1 MQQRDRVCAEPVGGP
16 ECPKWQTHTSSTR
29 AGSRP
34 ISPAQVKHILVWELV
49 FSLKIMFWY
58 QTFLILKV
66 LSWGLERW
74 LSGSGHLLLLQ
85 RGSGFNFHQ
94 FAATTWW
101 FMTSVIPVPKN
112 PALSSDVHRHQ
123 ACMCL
128 KVSPTPLP
136 SGFHPP
142 TPKPEHQCPLGN
154 SATVTLSCPLSEK
167 SIGPTVGQCLSCNWI
182 AVFKPSSSHISMSL
196 ENSTF
201 CV

>member
-85 RGSGFNFHQ
+85 RGSGFSSHQ

-112 PALSSDVHRHQ
+112 PALSSDLHRYQ
-123 ACMCL
+123 ACMWRRYRYRQNTHKHKNKSKKDFLESPFLPFNCL
-128 KVSPTPLP
+128 TLGKVNMQFT
-136 SGFHPP
+136 
-142 TPKPEHQCPLGN
+142 
-154 SATVTLSCPLSEK
+154 ADATLSDWLSA
-167 SIGPTVGQCLSCNWI
+167 L
-182 AVFKPSSSHISMSL
+182 AR
-196 ENSTF
+196 TF
-201 CV
+201 HFF